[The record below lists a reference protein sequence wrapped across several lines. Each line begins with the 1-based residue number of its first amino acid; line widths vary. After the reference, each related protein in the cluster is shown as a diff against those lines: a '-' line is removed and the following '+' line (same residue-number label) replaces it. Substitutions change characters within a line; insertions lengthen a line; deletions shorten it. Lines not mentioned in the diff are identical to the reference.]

1 MDIQIRLVAKN
12 DIKEI
17 SNLIFESALFLKD
30 INFYDNGWNDFIN
43 STNEEGLLKQYLD
56 KDNIYYCA
64 VLDSV
69 IVGVICLRKLFRINQ
84 LFVSSK
90 YQGKKIGTKLVKEVL
105 KDRSNSEVMKVNS
118 SSYAVKFYES
128 CGFRVIGD
136 HVSSNGFKFYPME
149 ME

>member
-1 MDIQIRLVAKN
+1 VDIQIRLVAKN

-17 SNLIFESALFLKD
+17 SSLIFESALFLKD
-30 INFYDNGWNDFIN
+30 IDFYDNGWNDFIN

-64 VLDSV
+64 VLNSV

>member
-1 MDIQIRLVAKN
+1 MDIQIRLVAKD
-12 DIKEI
+12 DIKEV

-30 INFYDNGWNDFIN
+30 IDFYDNGWNDFIN

-84 LFVSSK
+84 LFISSK
-90 YQGKKIGTKLVKEVL
+90 YQGKKIGTKLVKQVL
-105 KDRSNSEVMKVNS
+105 KDRNNNEVMKVNS